1 MIRPILWKISRL
13 LYIYVA
19 KPLLFLVPPDKV
31 HYGTI
36 RLTSMV
42 GSFGLTRGLVRLI
55 FKAPRNERLVQ
66 NYHDIEFTNP
76 VGLAAG
82 FDKNGQVVPMIAAL
96 GFGFGEVGSITA
108 DRCKGNDRPWFFR
121 LPKTQS
127 LVVNAGLANDG
138 SRIIIDRLRSYSSK
152 AIQNFPIIL
161 SVAKTNSRKVVD
173 DKSGVIDYVE
183 SVKRASRESR
193 ITMIELNISCPNTFG
208 GEPFTTP
215 GRLEL
220 LLTAVDAVK
229 AKQPI
234 FIKMPTSLGWDEFK
248 ELLGVIIGHNVAGV
262 TVSNLAKNRALLDIK
277 DTLPDSVPGNL
288 SGKPTVKSSNELI
301 RQTYLGYGDKLT
313 IIGVGGVFTA
323 EDAYAKIR
331 LGANL
336 VELITGMIFR
346 GPQLAAEINDGLS
359 KLLVKDGYSHISE
372 VIGIDA

>member
-1 MIRPILWKISRL
+1 MIRPILWNISRL
-13 LYIYVA
+13 LYVYIV

-31 HYGTI
+31 HHGTI
-36 RLTSMV
+36 RLTAIV
-42 GSFGLTRGLVRLI
+42 GSLGITRGLVRLI
-55 FKAPRNERLVQ
+55 FTAPRNERLVQ
-66 NYHDIEFTNP
+66 NYHDIEFGNP

-108 DRCKGNDRPWFFR
+108 DICKGNDRPWFFR

-138 SRIIIDRLRSYSSK
+138 SRIIIDRLRSYNSK
-152 AIQNFPIIL
+152 AIQNFPIVL

-173 DKSGVIDYVE
+173 DKSGVIDYVT
-183 SVKRASRESR
+183 SVKRASKESR
-193 ITMIELNISCPNTFG
+193 IAMIELNISCPNTFG
-208 GEPFTTP
+208 GEPFTTAP
-215 GRLEL
+215 RLEL
-220 LLTAVDAVK
+220 LLAAVDAVK
-229 AKQPI
+229 VKQPI
-234 FIKMPTSLGWDEFK
+234 FIKMPTSLGWSEFK
-248 ELLGVIIGHNVAGV
+248 ELLDVIVNHNVAGV

-313 IIGVGGVFTA
+313 IIGVGGIFNA

-331 LGANL
+331 LGASL

-346 GPQLAAEINDGLS
+346 GPQLAAEINEGLS
-359 KLLVKDGYSHISE
+359 KLLAKDGYSHISE